1 MSIFYIDLE
10 YTNSNLYIGEV
21 FEIAVLSEKSGYM
34 FHVYISITD
43 KIPPFVKE
51 LCGVDDIKLVKEGI
65 SFTSAMY
72 KLETFIRDETDENP
86 FIISHGNR
94 DSQILFANL

>member
-34 FHVYISITD
+34 FHVYISIYD
-43 KIPPFVKE
+43 KIPPFVKK
-51 LCGVDDIKLVKEGI
+51 LCGVDDL
-65 SFTSAMY
+65 
-72 KLETFIRDETDENP
+72 KLEKKVFHLQLQCMNLKNLFRTKQMR
-86 FIISHGNR
+86 
-94 DSQILFANL
+94 ILLL